1 MTSAACDDAP
11 VRGLA
16 LVLLGVAASAC
27 LSAAARVE
35 VRSVDR
41 LEVTSVDGRR
51 ARVVLA
57 VRLVSQSGGEARV
70 RATSYEVSLA
80 GRPGVV
86 GSGAA
91 RPDVHV
97 APGQEV
103 VLPLPFEV
111 DLAAL
116 PPDLPALL
124 GRGGVPYRARV
135 KLSVT
140 SALGELEGEIT
151 PEGTA
156 DLGPGFAM
164 VVSGVFSGEGAR
176 VVGVEPPAL
185 DLGAITLRV
194 RVAFAPVLPFPVRVK
209 AASYSVAVDGHALGR
224 AEQSQPFEVAPGK
237 PAEVVLPLRVPL
249 LGLGEAARAALGA
262 LAGHQVLVQGEVEIE
277 PIGPIARVPFRVESR
292 L

>member
-1 MTSAACDDAP
+1 M
-11 VRGLA
+11 
-16 LVLLGVAASAC
+16 LLGLFAGC

-41 LEVTSVDGRR
+41 LEVTGVDGRR
-51 ARVVLA
+51 AHLLLA
-57 VRLVSQSGGEARV
+57 VRLVSQAGGEAVV

-86 GSGAA
+86 GTGAS
-91 RPDVHV
+91 RPEVRL

-103 VLPLPFEV
+103 VLPLPFDV

-124 GRGGVPYRARV
+124 ARGGVPYKARV

-140 SALGELEGEIT
+140 SALGDLEGEIA

-156 DLGPGFAM
+156 DLGPGFKM
-164 VVSGVFSGEGAR
+164 VVSGAFAGEGAR

-185 DLGAITLRV
+185 GLAAITLRV
-194 RVAFAPVLPFPVRVK
+194 RVAFAPVLPFAVRVK
-209 AASYSVAVDGHALGR
+209 AASYSVSVDGHALGR
-224 AEQSQPFEVAPGK
+224 AEHAEAFDVAPGR

-249 LGLGEAARAALGA
+249 LGLGEAARATLGA
-262 LAGHQVLVQGEVEIE
+262 LAGHQVFVRGEVEIE
-277 PIGPIARVPFRVESR
+277 PIGPISRVPFYVESR